1 MTTGDKDRLE
11 QIKKEEQEDASS
23 YYAQGG
29 KESFDTEEEFKKPV
43 PVIPQDKE
51 EMSLLKAVAFLG
63 FGLASFAIIFILFFI
78 RDLDDRVGSMDANVV
93 LLEKKIAPLKEEI
106 DANLNK
112 INTDLKGLSDKVG
125 NYERKMAV
133 MELKR
138 ALVTVREMYSGA
150 SVEVDAKSQQ
160 VITSIEALLQEFGAG
175 EQPAG
180 VVKVQEAPAP
190 SATIE
195 APALE
200 PAPAEPVA
208 TETVATPE
216 PAPAVQE
223 SEPVTEEPAPAVEA
237 PAESAPEADAES
249 GSGDDTEEDD
259 EEDDDEDNK

>member
-23 YYAQGG
+23 YYAQGE
-29 KESFDTEEEFKKPV
+29 KESFDTEGEFKKPV
-43 PVIPQDKE
+43 PGIPQDKE

-106 DANLNK
+106 DANLNR

-125 NYERKMAV
+125 NYERKMAI

-150 SVEVDAKSQQ
+150 SVEVDAKSQL
-160 VITSIEALLQEFGAG
+160 VIASIEALLQEFGAG

-180 VVKVQEAPAP
+180 VVKVQEAPIP
-190 SATIE
+190 SAAIE
-195 APALE
+195 TPALE
-200 PAPAEPVA
+200 PAPVA
-208 TETVATPE
+208 AETVTTPE
-216 PAPAVQE
+216 PTHAAVQE
-223 SEPVTEEPAPAVEA
+223 STPAATEPAPVV
-237 PAESAPEADAES
+237 AEPKPAPEPAAED
-249 GSGDDTEEDD
+249 GSGDDAEDDD
-259 EEDDDEDNK
+259 EEDDDEDEDKK